1 MNIYIYKGDFSSKIQ
16 VIARVLLQW
25 QHSLISEIEQATLQ
39 FIFVVM
45 LYIYLSIFGVN
56 IGVSVSKHALSKIS
70 VNFQQSNIPPKNT
83 GKVSPQVSCRSHTR
97 IKIVFSSL
105 LNEKCREKRESTK
118 NMFLINTYAY
128 IYNMHKYKHNFLLI

>member
-1 MNIYIYKGDFSSKIQ
+1 M
-16 VIARVLLQW
+16 
-25 QHSLISEIEQATLQ
+25 
-39 FIFVVM
+39 M

-70 VNFQQSNIPPKNT
+70 VNFQQSNILPKNT
-83 GKVSPQVSCRSHTR
+83 GEVSPQVSCRSHTR
-97 IKIVFSSL
+97 IKIVFSMR
-105 LNEKCREKRESTK
+105 NAEEKCETRK